1 MFTELL
7 AKIFQDIHE
16 SRTPD
21 DKYFCVVAAMLVVVV
36 VVVS

>member
-7 AKIFQDIHE
+7 SKLFQDSYE
-16 SRTPD
+16 SRNAD

-36 VVVS
+36 VMVS